1 MSSELDTLRKEID
14 NCDSEL
20 LDILSKRYKAV
31 EKIGQIKQTL
41 GLPIYSP
48 DREKKMFK
56 SLKQMALQKKFPL
69 I

>member
-20 LDILSKRYKAV
+20 LDILAKRYKYV
-31 EKIGQIKQTL
+31 EKIGQIKKTF
-41 GLPIYSP
+41 GLTIYST
-48 DREKKMFK
+48 DREKKMFE
-56 SLKQMALQKKFPL
+56 SL